1 MKKIIYVVTVIAG
14 IFVGI
19 YAADYLIHPSQ
30 SAVLPTSTVR
40 TVSTSAPTPTHEAV
54 YSSPVTLRI
63 PKLGIET
70 HIEEV
75 GQDEKGNM
83 DVPKKAENVG
93 WYSLGVM
100 PGQKGN
106 AVIAGHLDTQTG
118 APAVFY
124 KLSTLEPG
132 DTVEIVDTYNNTLVF
147 TVQKKEA
154 YPTDDFPL
162 QTVFGES
169 SAPMLNLITCD
180 GTFNQSR
187 KLYSQRLVIFS
198 KLNEQ

>member
-1 MKKIIYVVTVIAG
+1 MRKIFYGVTIIAG
-14 IFVGI
+14 ILFGI
-19 YAADYLIHPSQ
+19 YAANFIKLPSQ
-30 SAVLPTSTVR
+30 SAVLPASTVR
-40 TVSTSAPTPTHEAV
+40 VIHSPTPIPTSETV
-54 YSSPVTLRI
+54 FYRPVTLRI
-63 PKLGIET
+63 PKLNIET
-70 HIEEV
+70 HVEEV
-75 GQDEKGNM
+75 GQDKKGNM

-132 DTVEIVDTYNNTLVF
+132 DTIEVVDIYNNTLVF

-198 KLNEQ
+198 KLNPL